1 MTEQDTLEIWKNTT
15 HGMRWCK
22 WHDRAGNENTKI
34 VKAKRTFSLTALDR
48 QLNQDMAATPEQD
61 LFRNG
66 TFELIRAA
74 VDTNE
79 QEIESPDSLTENEVI
94 AVSVEVLASPDKVD
108 YFLKDVRSPIALNRV
123 LDQFVADDVDKS
135 AIEYVKMKIKK
146 FDPSVRVATVRE
158 QVSEVPEE
166 PEVVT
171 PRGGIPAVETPDYVV
186 TTPEKIGG

>member
-1 MTEQDTLEIWKNTT
+1 
-15 HGMRWCK
+15 
-22 WHDRAGNENTKI
+22 
-34 VKAKRTFSLTALDR
+34 
-48 QLNQDMAATPEQD
+48 MAATPEQD